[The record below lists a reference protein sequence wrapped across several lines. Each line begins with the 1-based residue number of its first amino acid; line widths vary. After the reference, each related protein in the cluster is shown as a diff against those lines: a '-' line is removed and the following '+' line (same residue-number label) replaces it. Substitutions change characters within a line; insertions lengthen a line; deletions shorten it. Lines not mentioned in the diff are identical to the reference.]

1 MKWLSLVEWWYNTN
15 HHSAINSTPYEVVYG
30 QPSPVHIPYIG
41 GESRVES
48 VDRTLTTREQAIA
61 TCKFHGQDRMKSQA
75 DKHRTDRE
83 FVVGDWVYL
92 KLQPH
97 RQVTIRKG
105 KQNKL
110 SPKYYGPFQILDKV
124 GQVAYRLQLP
134 SSAQIHNVFHIS
146 QLEKCKGAVNQSGEL
161 PACDDNGVL
170 LVEPKAILERRL
182 AKKGNAATVFGLVQW
197 SNGSKEDASWE
208 PLEEIQKKFPN
219 FIV

>member
-1 MKWLSLVEWWYNTN
+1 
-15 HHSAINSTPYEVVYG
+15 
-30 QPSPVHIPYIG
+30 
-41 GESRVES
+41 
-48 VDRTLTTREQAIA
+48 
-61 TCKFHGQDRMKSQA
+61 MKSQA

-146 QLEKCKGAVNQSGEL
+146 QLKKCKGAVSQSGEL

-170 LVEPKAILERRL
+170 LVEPIAILERRL